1 MEAVQTTFE
10 LDVVQTEYQED
21 PNLAHSEAG
30 AGGIRP
36 ANVQINVRGK
46 LHLRLANIGHPA
58 DPKGT
63 TTGKMVLFFKN
74 FFIQM
79 AYRYFRHG

>member
-63 TTGKMVLFFKN
+63 TTGKIALFYRSVS
-74 FFIQM
+74 IQLS
-79 AYRYFRHG
+79 YRYFCHG